1 MARTPHQE
9 ASAGVGSEAVTRT
22 APGKISWE
30 RPRRLKIRDVSLMH
44 GGPVG
49 EGTIAPALEPSDDAT
64 SSVERGRLVRAALDR
79 ALNLNGAMVRK
90 NIARARQRRP
100 DASPAQV
107 TKTLERMYLSALTGQ
122 GAAVGATAAAPGVGT
137 GVVLALV
144 GGEVL
149 SALEL
154 TTLFAL
160 SLAEIHGI
168 PMDEIERRRTLV
180 MGIMLGSSGASTI
193 PKVAERTGQHWARE
207 IVAKVPRSTL
217 VQVNHVLGQNFVTK
231 YGTKQGIIILG
242 QVVPFGFGAV
252 IGGGGN
258 ALLAWSAILAARR
271 AFGEAPATWPERL
284 QPANPASVR
293 SRDRLPKEYA
303 GLGRTAPQAPP
314 HMP

>member
-1 MARTPHQE
+1 
-9 ASAGVGSEAVTRT
+9 
-22 APGKISWE
+22 
-30 RPRRLKIRDVSLMH
+30 
-44 GGPVG
+44 
-49 EGTIAPALEPSDDAT
+49 
-64 SSVERGRLVRAALDR
+64 LVRAALDR

-90 NIARARQRRP
+90 NIARARQRLP

-137 GVVLALV
+137 GVVLALS

-168 PMDEIERRRTLV
+168 AMDELERRRTLV
-180 MGIMLGSSGASTI
+180 MGIMVGSSGESTI
-193 PKVAERTGQHWARE
+193 PKVAERAGQHWARE

-217 VQVNHVLGQNFVTK
+217 NQINHVLGQNFITK
-231 YGTKQGIIILG
+231 YGTKQGIIVLG

-252 IGGGGN
+252 IGGGGS

-271 AFGEAPATWPERL
+271 AFGEAPATWPEGL
-284 QPANPASVR
+284 QPANPASLR
-293 SRDRLPKEYA
+293 SAWPAAL
-303 GLGRTAPQAPP
+303 
-314 HMP
+314 

>member
-9 ASAGVGSEAVTRT
+9 ASAGVGSEAVTRA

-49 EGTIAPALEPSDDAT
+49 EGTIAHALEPSDDAT

-137 GVVLALV
+137 GIVLALV